1 MPKMILVLG
10 ATGLLGE
17 PVARQLNA
25 DGFLVR
31 ALARDVAKASQ
42 RLDGKTEIIQGDV
55 TDIPSLKQAMQ
66 GCYGVHISV
75 GGPFDQVSAENVSS
89 LAPESG
95 VKHITYISGATVA
108 EKNRWF
114 PMVAQKLNA
123 EKAIIECGVPYTIF
137 CPTWP
142 MEQVARFARNGKP
155 FMMGKQPLPVHFL
168 AANDLAKM
176 VSRAYQTKEAQNK
189 RLYVFGPES
198 MTMGEAINRYC
209 QVLYP
214 EAKEVSAMPFWLAKI
229 IAKLTKNDM
238 MMFAVNLMSYFNDA
252 AETGDAS
259 EANRI
264 LGEPQTT
271 LDGWIETLKSKGE
284 N

>member
-75 GGPFDQVSAENVSS
+75 GGPVDLVSAENVSS